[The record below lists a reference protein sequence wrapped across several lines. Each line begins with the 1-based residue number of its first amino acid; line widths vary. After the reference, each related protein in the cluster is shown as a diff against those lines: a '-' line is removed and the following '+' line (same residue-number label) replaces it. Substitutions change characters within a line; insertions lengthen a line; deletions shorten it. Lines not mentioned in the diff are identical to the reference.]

1 MYMIER
7 VIKKSIKENTYLLGM
22 KYVFNFRLLPNTYG
36 GRAWIYDRESVNA
49 QKDLYNFV
57 KKSKRRKEYPCTFL
71 YIYYSYRFLGPFR
84 NIIKIQKYFIA
95 KTPRLAHTR
104 AT

>member
-71 YIYYSYRFLGPFR
+71 YIILFIQVSWAISQYHKNTKILYSQDTSSCSY
-84 NIIKIQKYFIA
+84 
-95 KTPRLAHTR
+95 
-104 AT
+104 

>member
-71 YIYYSYRFLGPFR
+71 YTSIYIYIFVIYLC
-84 NIIKIQKYFIA
+84 
-95 KTPRLAHTR
+95 
-104 AT
+104 

>member
-1 MYMIER
+1 
-7 VIKKSIKENTYLLGM
+7 M

-57 KKSKRRKEYPCTFL
+57 KKSNEKEYPCTFL
-71 YIYYSYRFLGPFR
+71 YIYIYIYL
-84 NIIKIQKYFIA
+84 FIY
-95 KTPRLAHTR
+95 LC
-104 AT
+104 